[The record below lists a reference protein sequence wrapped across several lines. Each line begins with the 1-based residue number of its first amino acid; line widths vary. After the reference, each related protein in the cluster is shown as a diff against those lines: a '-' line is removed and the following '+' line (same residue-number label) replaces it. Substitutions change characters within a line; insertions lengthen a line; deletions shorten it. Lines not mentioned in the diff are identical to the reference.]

1 MCKMCEFRITQ
12 AWTGLMSLKDVPNA
26 NLRTTHFIVHK
37 MKTFISNLM
46 YYLNA
51 DAIQP
56 HWNKFFSKACKARS
70 LDDILEAHKLMMQ
83 DIFKDTL
90 CDSPDWIKNLVR
102 ALNAIHEFC
111 NMLNKN
117 IDMMT
122 LETIDLNSEA

>member
-1 MCKMCEFRITQ
+1 
-12 AWTGLMSLKDVPNA
+12 
-26 NLRTTHFIVHK
+26 
-37 MKTFISNLM
+37 
-46 YYLNA
+46 
-51 DAIQP
+51 
-56 HWNKFFSKACKARS
+56 
-70 LDDILEAHKLMMQ
+70 MMQ

-90 CDSPDWIKNLVR
+90 CDSPDLLKNLVR